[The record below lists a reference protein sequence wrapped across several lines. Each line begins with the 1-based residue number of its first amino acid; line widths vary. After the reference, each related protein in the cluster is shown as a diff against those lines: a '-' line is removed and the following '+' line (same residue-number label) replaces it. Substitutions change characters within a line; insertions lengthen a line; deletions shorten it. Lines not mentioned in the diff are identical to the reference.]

1 MATRVRKPTPARPTE
16 GAGARYEDYMAG
28 AMHFL
33 DYAHNRLEQQLA
45 MLVGEERDKLLTKKK
60 WLEETIRIV
69 ERESITKK
77 QITTKKPSKTKRL

>member
-1 MATRVRKPTPARPTE
+1 MATRVRKPTPVQPRE
-16 GAGARYEDYMAG
+16 GIGTRYEDYMAG